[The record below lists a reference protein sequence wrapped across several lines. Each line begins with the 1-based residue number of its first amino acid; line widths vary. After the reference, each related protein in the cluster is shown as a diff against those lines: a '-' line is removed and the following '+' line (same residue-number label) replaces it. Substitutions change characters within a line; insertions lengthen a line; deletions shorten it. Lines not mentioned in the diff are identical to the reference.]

1 MELTV
6 ICRGVLLFG
15 GGNGGSVGVLQSEF
29 HGASQSDGLGQK
41 RSWQE

>member
-15 GGNGGSVGVLQSEF
+15 GGDGGSVGVLKSQVHSAF
-29 HGASQSDGLGQK
+29 QSDGLGQK